1 MADIAITC
9 VLAPAGSL
17 AYMQRRSGEDA
28 HEFTF
33 AGSLAIYMAAVMPQ
47 EAGTFT
53 VCFYLIFLPII
64 YFFLFN
70 DLCGHPFLKRSQ
82 RLTFRKWRSSPSH
95 LYSPSWMMALWHSPR
110 LRAAR
115 HTHTRTRTPIDPLKA
130 IGATASLPL
139 ALLTP
144 CPAQKVTRCS

>member
-53 VCFYLIFLPII
+53 VCF
-64 YFFLFN
+64 LFN
-70 DLCGHPFLKRSQ
+70 FPPDYLF
-82 RLTFRKWRSSPSH
+82 F
-95 LYSPSWMMALWHSPR
+95 
-110 LRAAR
+110 
-115 HTHTRTRTPIDPLKA
+115 PL
-130 IGATASLPL
+130 
-139 ALLTP
+139 
-144 CPAQKVTRCS
+144 